1 MKSPQDRKPLFE
13 RLKTGLEEAIS
24 HARGGITLKTTAL
37 ELPEAP
43 PEIDAETL
51 VAIRGQSAMSQA
63 VFARMLNVS
72 PKTVQSWEQ
81 GVRQPSHAS
90 RRLIQIFSQHPETV
104 CSSVGLPAITLK
116 GVAIK
121 QIAPGHRKIVIEGSP
136 GQPAFSRQAA
146 QKTTRR
152 KKKAIR

>member
-1 MKSPQDRKPLFE
+1 MKSLKDRKPLFV

-24 HARGGITLKTTAL
+24 HARGGITLKTTTL

-63 VFARMLNVS
+63 VFACMLNVS

-81 GVRQPSHAS
+81 GVRKPSHAS
-90 RRLIQIFSQHPETV
+90 RRLIQIFIQHPETV

-121 QIAPGHRKIVIEGSP
+121 HIAPGHRKIVIEGSP
-136 GQPAFSRQAA
+136 GQPASCRQAA
-146 QKTTRR
+146 LKTTRR
-152 KKKAIR
+152 KKAMR

>member
-1 MKSPQDRKPLFE
+1 MKSPEKRKPLFE
-13 RLKTGLEEAIS
+13 RLKTGLEEAIN
-24 HARGGITLKTTAL
+24 HTRGEITLRTTIL

-81 GVRQPSHAS
+81 GLRQPSHAS

-116 GVAIK
+116 GVAIR

-136 GQPAFSRQAA
+136 DHPASSRHTIQR
-146 QKTTRR
+146 TTRR

>member
-1 MKSPQDRKPLFE
+1 MKSPKDRKPLYE

-24 HARGGITLKTTAL
+24 HSRGEITLRTTTL

-51 VAIRGQSAMSQA
+51 VALRGQSAMSQA

-81 GVRQPSHAS
+81 GVRQPSQAS

-104 CSSVGLPAITLK
+104 CSSVGLPGVTLK

-136 GQPAFSRQAA
+136 GQPASSRQAA

>member
-1 MKSPQDRKPLFE
+1 M
-13 RLKTGLEEAIS
+13 
-24 HARGGITLKTTAL
+24 
-37 ELPEAP
+37 P
-43 PEIDAETL
+43 PEIDAQTL
-51 VAIRGQSAMSQA
+51 VALRGQSAMSQA
-63 VFARMLNVS
+63 VLARMLNVS

-90 RRLIQIFSQHPETV
+90 RRLIQILGQHPETV

-121 QIAPGHRKIVIEGSP
+121 QVAPGHRRIVIEGSS
-136 GQPAFSRQAA
+136 GQPASSRQAA
-146 QKTTRR
+146 RKRPRR

>member
-1 MKSPQDRKPLFE
+1 MKSPKHRKPLFE

-24 HARGGITLKTTAL
+24 HPRGEITLKTTTL

-43 PEIDAETL
+43 PEIDAQTL
-51 VAIRGQSAMSQA
+51 VALRGQSAMSQA

-116 GVAIK
+116 AVAIK
-121 QIAPGHRKIVIEGSP
+121 QVAPGRRKIVIEDSP
-136 GQPAFSRQAA
+136 GQPASNRQAA